1 MSRPACYAPWVTTYE
16 ISNGDIVPCCEF
28 TFENPV
34 ISTTEHMSLE
44 DRFNHPNMVKLKNT
58 FLNSPNTLPSSC
70 QGCQKEEEAGLHS
83 MRNVFDNLVERVEK
97 PPPYGKSWNFNPDE
111 FKMLW
116 LDYRESNLCN
126 MSCKMCGSELS
137 STHAKIEG
145 KFGKTG
151 ILKNPHKLQMYL
163 DNLEDVECIQFLGG
177 EPTLTDSM
185 YIIIKE
191 LIKRK
196 LHYNMDIAIVTNGS
210 LLHRHEDNLLELF
223 EGFREV
229 DLAISL
235 DVIGEHHNYW
245 RQKNTWKVVEEN
257 IDKIYKWQQS
267 HSNIATNTRTALSW
281 PTAYASREVFD
292 RFKDTDIHQRW
303 NLVVGPQGLNIV
315 QLNQSE
321 LDKLAEYWKDYP
333 DVQNAFANTTSN
345 RDPKEL
351 SNQKV
356 KIQRHDKWHGNSF
369 VEAFPEFKTFYNNI
383 VIM

>member
-28 TFENPV
+28 DFDTPT
-34 ISTTEHMSLE
+34 ISTREHMSLE

-70 QGCQKEEEAGLHS
+70 QGCQKEEDVGLTS
-83 MRNVFDNLVERVEK
+83 MRNNFDDLVEQSTNYK
-97 PPPYGKSWNFNPDE
+97 FNPDE

-126 MSCKMCGSELS
+126 MSCKMCGSDLS

-145 KFGKTG
+145 RFGKTG

-163 DNLEDVECIQFLGG
+163 DNIEDVECVQFLGG

-196 LHYNMDIAIVTNGS
+196 LHHNMSIAIVTNGS

-223 EGFREV
+223 EGFKDVE
-229 DLAISL
+229 LNISL

-245 RQKNTWKVVEEN
+245 RQKNTWKIVEEN
-257 IDKIYKWQQS
+257 IAKIYKWQQS
-267 HSNIATNTRTALSW
+267 HSNMSSNTRTALSW
-281 PTAYASREVFD
+281 PTAYAARKVFD
-292 RFKDTDIHQRW
+292 HFKDMDINQRW
-303 NLVVGPQGLNIV
+303 NLVTNPKGLDIA

-321 LDKLAEYWKDYP
+321 LDKLVEYWKDYP
-333 DVQNAFANTTSN
+333 DVQYAFANITSN
-345 RDPKEL
+345 RDMYEL
-351 SNQKV
+351 SNQKIRV
-356 KIQRHDKWHGNSF
+356 QRHDKWHGNSF